1 MGLGILETVSLVAFA
16 AWVWTLRLW
25 YRDLRAAN
33 GSRPLILM
41 MLISGGILTIMALA
55 MLNVLFDGRSHIH
68 GINWVASMVYRV
80 GMLAVCVS
88 LHVLHRQIQT
98 IAHRAFP
105 ESDESLSPSANLG
118 LEVGE

>member
-1 MGLGILETVSLVAFA
+1 MGLGILEAASLVAFA

-41 MLISGGILTIMALA
+41 MLLSGGILTIMAFA
-55 MLNVLFDGRSHIH
+55 MLNVLFDGNAKVS
-68 GINWVASMVYRV
+68 GIGWAAAMIYRV
-80 GMLAVCVS
+80 GMLAICVS
-88 LHVLHRQIQT
+88 LHVLHRQIQD

-105 ESDESLSPSANLG
+105 AHEDNFAPSANSVP
-118 LEVGE
+118 EGE